1 MFVTRNNRRSRRNL
15 NQSNQSSVVQIEIM
29 EVRQLLTTFGVP
41 WPDARNLSVSFPT
54 DNTTI
59 GAYGNSL
66 RAVLDQVTD
75 RDVWQATALRA
86 FQTWAVQANINIGL
100 VPDRGDALGTVGLAN
115 NDPRFGEFR
124 VGAFPQPGVLA
135 SALPYQQIA
144 GTWSGDVLL
153 NTQTNWFLGDWV
165 SGSPI
170 TVPAPNAKGPAVE
183 LFSVLLHEAGNALG
197 VADNNIRDTVMF
209 TDYTNPRGR
218 LTANDITAVR
228 NIYGVRRDVY
238 ETVANDER
246 STATPIVHPA
256 SYNGQTPLSVRGS
269 LNTMSDVDFY
279 RFRPL
284 AGRDKINVRLWASGI
299 SLLKARLEVLDS
311 TGAKIGDVTADSIF
325 ENNLQLEVGS
335 LNPNR
340 DYFIRVARNTS
351 DVFGIGDYRID
362 LDYRDPS
369 LQPSIVPPVW
379 DADADGDDNQTADY
393 VSIDQLFS
401 NGLVSMETN
410 ANNTLQTATRLETTL
425 GFLPGSRYEAQA
437 SLSSATDRDF
447 YQFTAPA
454 SVGSVLN
461 IDINPIGNLTPDL
474 DVVVM
479 NAAGDRVASRVLR
492 KAGQGRSIQVLN
504 PVAGAEYVIGV
515 QSLSTSTRHT
525 GNYIVTV
532 DFATEAASMQTVFG
546 GIVTATRSDFSQI
559 ETSKSQLFRFDL
571 SATAATSREGVQ
583 LSFFN
588 ARTMD
593 LAFTLSVGAG
603 LSTTE
608 FIWIPKGTYIL
619 RADAR
624 TRQSQVAGTISF
636 QLRADVLSDDQG
648 PNPIDPTILTPPP
661 VYPPY
666 IWTDYPVLDPPVIS
680 PPPILIE
687 DPWLQENTLEFYLNY
702 YWIYIG

>member
-1 MFVTRNNRRSRRNL
+1 M
-15 NQSNQSSVVQIEIM
+15 
-29 EVRQLLTTFGVP
+29 
-41 WPDARNLSVSFPT
+41 
-54 DNTTI
+54 
-59 GAYGNSL
+59 
-66 RAVLDQVTD
+66 
-75 RDVWQATALRA
+75 
-86 FQTWAVQANINIGL
+86 
-100 VPDRGDALGTVGLAN
+100 
-115 NDPRFGEFR
+115 
-124 VGAFPQPGVLA
+124 
-135 SALPYQQIA
+135 
-144 GTWSGDVLL
+144 
-153 NTQTNWFLGDWV
+153 
-165 SGSPI
+165 
-170 TVPAPNAKGPAVE
+170 
-183 LFSVLLHEAGNALG
+183 
-197 VADNNIRDTVMF
+197 
-209 TDYTNPRGR
+209 
-218 LTANDITAVR
+218 
-228 NIYGVRRDVY
+228 
-238 ETVANDER
+238 
-246 STATPIVHPA
+246 
-256 SYNGQTPLSVRGS
+256 
-269 LNTMSDVDFY
+269 
-279 RFRPL
+279 
-284 AGRDKINVRLWASGI
+284 
-299 SLLKARLEVLDS
+299 
-311 TGAKIGDVTADSIF
+311 
-325 ENNLQLEVGS
+325 
-335 LNPNR
+335 
-340 DYFIRVARNTS
+340 
-351 DVFGIGDYRID
+351 
-362 LDYRDPS
+362 
-369 LQPSIVPPVW
+369 
-379 DADADGDDNQTADY
+379 
-393 VSIDQLFS
+393 
-401 NGLVSMETN
+401 
-410 ANNTLQTATRLETTL
+410 
-425 GFLPGSRYEAQA
+425 
-437 SLSSATDRDF
+437 
-447 YQFTAPA
+447 
-454 SVGSVLN
+454 LN

-608 FIWIPKGTYIL
+608 FIWLPKGTYIL
-619 RADAR
+619 RADAQ

-661 VYPPY
+661 VDPPY
-666 IWTDYPVLDPPVIS
+666 IWTDDPVLTPPVIS

>member
-1 MFVTRNNRRSRRNL
+1 MFVTRNNRRSRRSL

-29 EVRQLLTTFGVP
+29 EERQLLTTFGVP

-66 RAVLDQVTD
+66 RTVLDQVAD
-75 RDVWQATALRA
+75 RNVWQETALRA

-153 NTQTNWFLGDWV
+153 NTQANWFLGDWA

-197 VADNNIRDTVMF
+197 VADNNIRNTVMF
-209 TDYTNPRGR
+209 TDYTTPRGR

-238 ETVANDER
+238 ETIADNSR
-246 STATPIVHPA
+246 STATRIVHPA

-299 SLLKARLEVLDS
+299 SLLKAKLEVLDS
-311 TGAKIGDVTADSIF
+311 TGAKIGDVKADSIF

-379 DADADGDDNQTADY
+379 DADADDEDDQTADY

-401 NGLVSMETN
+401 NGLVSTETN

-461 IDINPIGNLTPDL
+461 IDINPIGNLAPNL

-479 NAAGDRVASRVLR
+479 NAAGDRVASKVLR
-492 KAGQGRSIQVLN
+492 KAGQGRSIQILN

-515 QSLSTSTRHT
+515 QSLSTSTRRT

-546 GIVTATRSDFSQI
+546 GIVTATQSDFSQI

-588 ARTMD
+588 ERTMD

-619 RADAR
+619 RADSR

-666 IWTDYPVLDPPVIS
+666 IWTDYPVLTPPVIS